1 LQKRMRRININ
12 KASRMVDAFAD
23 KARQLA
29 KERFQ
34 HKKLRL
40 GYFSKHGFEEK
51 LKPAFD
57 THGIIFG
64 S

>member
-1 LQKRMRRININ
+1 MCLKIFT
-12 KASRMVDAFAD
+12 KLLKKMVETFVD

-34 HKKLRL
+34 KKELRL

-51 LKPAFD
+51 LTPVFD
-57 THGIIFG
+57 NHGIVYA